1 MGRALTGATARFS
14 GVVAGPQTAG
24 DAEIAGTLDGVPV
37 RGAARLAAGENG
49 ARRLENLLLGVG
61 ESRASGELT
70 LGADNLL
77 TGTLNVVSPDLSK
90 VAPLFLVNASGA
102 LNADVTLTAENGGA
116 IRDIFRNCDQPRL
129 RERDA
134 AIGGDFGAGAR
145 PLPAA
150 AAAGAI
156 LAAQPA
162 DRRPADRHRHG
173 DGDAAGPVDRLLGGR
188 HARRRQR
195 QVAGQ
200 PGSARP
206 GPRHRAAERS
216 PIPAPGSA

>member
-1 MGRALTGATARFS
+1 MTELASLTPRASGAAKMTARVTGTRTAPQIEAEASGEQVVLMGRALTGATARFS

-102 LNADVTLTAENGGA
+102 LNADVTLTAENGGQSA
-116 IRDIFRNCDQPRL
+116 TFS
-129 RERDA
+129 
-134 AIGGDFGAGAR
+134 GTR
-145 PLPAA
+145 PT
-150 AAAGAI
+150 
-156 LAAQPA
+156 
-162 DRRPADRHRHG
+162 
-173 DGDAAGPVDRLLGGR
+173 
-188 HARRRQR
+188 
-195 QVAGQ
+195 
-200 PGSARP
+200 
-206 GPRHRAAERS
+206 S
-216 PIPAPGSA
+216 PTRT